1 MHPAFVHEIIR
12 QFVPSG
18 LAAAETSTLPAG
30 TPFAYRDMP
39 RCFRAGGS
47 VRAWDARPRGR
58 GFQVWQF
65 SPLYSYPRQQTAGRR
80 ESRGLRALDKVVNSV
95 SYETLSLLLLLMLP
109 LRRARFARELRWS
122 CSGSGVGLGLGRTR
136 LSVIALFAT
145 AIYSFGQSRRDVSDL
160 KGRKRCNYCQ

>member
-1 MHPAFVHEIIR
+1 
-12 QFVPSG
+12 
-18 LAAAETSTLPAG
+18 
-30 TPFAYRDMP
+30 
-39 RCFRAGGS
+39 
-47 VRAWDARPRGR
+47 
-58 GFQVWQF
+58 
-65 SPLYSYPRQQTAGRR
+65 
-80 ESRGLRALDKVVNSV
+80 V